1 MSFFSD
7 LLATVLERRPRLPA
21 LTAIDSLTI
30 DDLAVNLLSA
40 PGEEASLKIA
50 RRIFGLYEAM
60 DDDAK
65 LAFFTMLAVKMN
77 ISPQDVRSALERYEA
92 SADRASY
99 RAFMAAVDPPRQEF
113 MRRLNQ
119 VSGGSGALVKMRAD
133 RTKPRAVQRNQN
145 SVGVLR
151 DKIFVLGCRTS
162 HGLGSRHD
170 KSTLRHNVQ
179 APCVVIG
186 PVSHR
191 P

>member
-21 LTAIDSLTI
+21 LTAVDSLTI

-92 SADRASY
+92 SAD
-99 RAFMAAVDPPRQEF
+99 
-113 MRRLNQ
+113 
-119 VSGGSGALVKMRAD
+119 
-133 RTKPRAVQRNQN
+133 
-145 SVGVLR
+145 
-151 DKIFVLGCRTS
+151 LGK
-162 HGLGSRHD
+162 L
-170 KSTLRHNVQ
+170 
-179 APCVVIG
+179 
-186 PVSHR
+186 
-191 P
+191 